1 MFGNKIKCGR
11 SILVYIIICD
21 KLAVGMFK
29 DVEYMLKY
37 RLESHNFQGYVRR
50 INKRLNWNG

>member
-1 MFGNKIKCGR
+1 MTFWYVIKINFETLK
-11 SILVYIIICD
+11 LCD

-37 RLESHNFQGYVRR
+37 RLESHTFQGYVRR
-50 INKRLNWNG
+50 INKSLNWNG